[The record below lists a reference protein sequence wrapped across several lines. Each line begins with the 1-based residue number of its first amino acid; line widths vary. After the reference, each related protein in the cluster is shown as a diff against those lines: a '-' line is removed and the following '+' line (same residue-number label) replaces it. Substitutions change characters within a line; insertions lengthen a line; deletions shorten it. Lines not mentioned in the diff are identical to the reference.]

1 MDSIAGM
8 VRNEYGYVHQIT
20 RLYQAREVYQAKWLY
35 MGVKALDQPRV
46 VQGRKVQAQLVGV
59 AANGKLKV
67 FHHSDP
73 D

>member
-1 MDSIAGM
+1 M
-8 VRNEYGYVHQIT
+8 T
-20 RLYQAREVYQAKWLY
+20 FY

-46 VQGRKVQAQLVGV
+46 VQGRQVQAQLVGV
-59 AANGKLKV
+59 AANRKLKV